1 MKPVSTCIE
10 IDLMIAQ
17 LEEKLPAWSERY
29 AEQQFIQM
37 LAAALDYI
45 ALSADP
51 NARLYCMMRTGCLR
65 TGSGEEPWLRR
76 YGPRVS

>member
-10 IDLMIAQ
+10 IDLMIEQ
-17 LEEKLPAWSERY
+17 LEEKKLPAWSERY

-37 LAAALDYI
+37 LVAALDYI

-51 NARLYCMMRTGCLR
+51 NARLCCMMRTGCLR
-65 TGSGEEPWLRR
+65 T
-76 YGPRVS
+76 